1 MKLTGKFYSTLEEA
15 KQEKKTYLSTIPVF
29 EEVPKIIYATMY
41 YDEPY
46 IILENKNNEL
56 RYVAPNSIKT
66 INERL
71 NFTQCTDTKIK
82 LYNVC
87 NIKNA
92 IMFCK
97 FSDIKTIE
105 ATINDDAT
113 MMLLLTLK
121 NDSVIDCT
129 KIENLK

>member
-87 NIKNA
+87 NI
-92 IMFCK
+92 
-97 FSDIKTIE
+97 
-105 ATINDDAT
+105 
-113 MMLLLTLK
+113 LLYILHY
-121 NDSVIDCT
+121 
-129 KIENLK
+129 